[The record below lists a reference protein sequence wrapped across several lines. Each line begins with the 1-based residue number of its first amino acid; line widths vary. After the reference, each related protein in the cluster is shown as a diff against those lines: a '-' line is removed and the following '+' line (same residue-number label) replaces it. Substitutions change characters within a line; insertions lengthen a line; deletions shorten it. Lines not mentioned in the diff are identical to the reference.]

1 MLGVDFFDALNM
13 PDFSRL
19 SETLSQLCLG
29 IVLLCA
35 YSLSEVKAQQESEI
49 PLAMRIGDTQEGAPS
64 RQSYLSLM
72 SAKSAMDYGFFS
84 IAEKIYQELLEKPDE
99 LDPDTIREIKEQ
111 LVAVLL
117 NRGKLPQAKAVFGEL
132 SGDESDNYRFLHL
145 LLLYQEG
152 ASVETLDAALL
163 ELQGTDL
170 GPDQAWVDMVRGIL
184 LARKGNVAESR
195 RELDQAL
202 NKTVNNFQRSWMEA
216 LVWREEILSGEVSET
231 LAISLK
237 TQLDNAVNPLV
248 ASQLV
253 QQYAIVLKALN
264 REQEAARTIEVQLSV
279 LTDAQREQ
287 KDRLLMFLA
296 LLTGS
301 ESGKAR
307 YAIEDI
313 LLKGKSE
320 RIRSMAFYFWL
331 SSVQLE
337 TGNDVQFLNGV
348 LQARPDDVLK
358 NEFSYVLALRSFYQG
373 DFESCSR
380 WIDQILHSNAE
391 KKLQES
397 CLRML
402 IAVCWSQKPPQ
413 YRLATEH
420 LQRLKAMTESPVE
433 QDRLS
438 LLIADSYFLNG
449 DYENALPNYRYLSG
463 VETLPGERDE
473 ILYKLTSCYLR
484 IGNIDGARPILDEF
498 HENGGQTRELVWGSE
513 WNFNLE
519 LVTQNRSE
527 EAIQRLENLNSS
539 LNPQPGE
546 VWNYAAKMRLG
557 WLIGFLHFQNQD
569 YAQCVELC
577 EATTELYQIFPPDQQ
592 TALSVVLD
600 EVRLLYARAL
610 FAQGRENTALGMLQQ
625 LRDNGNAETAASSYM
640 IEARYYWS
648 RSDMVNAQRAL
659 VRLADQYPTSQYAPV
674 ALYEAAMNVESRGT
688 ESSDQEAIRLYERIS
703 SDFPNHP
710 LNFMSKLRQGDLLRK
725 SNQFAS
731 AIQFYES
738 MLREYSGDERL
749 YLVEMALGESYL
761 ALGSTRADYIDEA
774 TRILERIFDLSNLP
788 VEVRIEAGT
797 KAASGLIKVN
807 RNYRAQELLWRV
819 VLSVISEPEST
830 YRLGASG
837 RYWLARAALMLSE
850 QLIDNGETAE
860 VYRLLEMAERM
871 HLPGVNLIR
880 NRL

>member
-1 MLGVDFFDALNM
+1 MDFFDALKM

-19 SETLSQLCLG
+19 SETLSQICFG
-29 IVLLCA
+29 ISLLCA
-35 YSLSEVKAQQESEI
+35 LACSSLVAQQESDI
-49 PLAMRIGDTQEGAPS
+49 PLAMRTGDTQEGTQS
-64 RQSYLSLM
+64 RQTYLSLM

-84 IAEKIYQELLEKPDE
+84 IAEKIYKELLEKSDK
-99 LDPDTIREIKEQ
+99 LDPDTMREMKEQ

-117 NRGKLPQAKAVFGEL
+117 NRGKLLQAKTIFDEL
-132 SGDESDNYRFLHL
+132 AGDESDYYSFLHL
-145 LLLYQEG
+145 LLLYQGG
-152 ASVETLDAALL
+152 ASDDEIETALGVL
-163 ELQGTDL
+163 EGKDV
-170 GPDQAWVDMVRGIL
+170 GPDQGWVEMVRGIL
-184 LARKGNVAESR
+184 LARKGNVAESHR
-195 RELDQAL
+195 VLDQAL
-202 NKTVNNFQRSWMEA
+202 IQAVNNFQRSWMEA
-216 LVWREEILSGEVSET
+216 LIWREEILGGEVSET

-237 TQLDNAVNPLV
+237 SQLDNAVNPLV

-264 REQEAARTIEVQLSV
+264 REQEAVQEIETQLSI

-287 KDRLLMFLA
+287 KDRLFMFLA

-301 ESGKAR
+301 DSGKSR
-307 YAIEDI
+307 FAIEDI

-331 SSVQLE
+331 SSVQLDS
-337 TGNDVQFLNGV
+337 GNEVQFLVSV

-358 NEFSYVLALRSFYQG
+358 NEFSYVLALRSFYQD

-380 WIDQILHSNAE
+380 WIDQILHSDAE

-420 LQRLKAMTESPVE
+420 LQRLKTMTDSPVE

-449 DYENALPNYRYLSG
+449 DYENALPNYRYLTT

-473 ILYKLTSCYLR
+473 ILYKLTSCYLQV
-484 IGNIDGARPILDEF
+484 GNIDGARPILDEF
-498 HENGGQTRELVWGSE
+498 HEKGGQARELVWGSE

-519 LVTQNRSE
+519 LVSQNRSE
-527 EAIQRLENLNSS
+527 EAIQRLEALNAS
-539 LNPQPGE
+539 LNQDSEGDA
-546 VWNYAAKMRLG
+546 WNYAARIRLG
-557 WLIGFLHFQNQD
+557 WLIGFLHFQSQD
-569 YAQCVELC
+569 FEECVELC
-577 EATTELYQIFPPDQQ
+577 EATTGLYETFPTEQQ
-592 TALSVVLD
+592 EALSVIED
-600 EVRLLYARAL
+600 EVQLLYTRAL
-610 FAQGRENTALGMLQQ
+610 FSQGRENTAIGILQR
-625 LRDNGNAETAASSYM
+625 LRESGNAETAASTYM

-648 RSDMVNAQRAL
+648 RADMANAQRAL
-659 VRLADQYPTSQYAPV
+659 IRLADLYPTSQYAPV

-688 ESSDQEAIRLYERIS
+688 ESSDQEAIQLYERIS

-725 SNQFAS
+725 SNQFAL
-731 AIQFYES
+731 AIQFCEN
-738 MLREYSGDERL
+738 MLREYNGDERL

-774 TRILERIFDLSNLP
+774 TRILERIFDLNNLP

-797 KAASGLIKVN
+797 KAASGLMKVN

-830 YRLGASG
+830 HRLGASG

-850 QLIDNGETAE
+850 ELIDNGETAE

-871 HLPGVNLIR
+871 NLPGVNLIR